1 MDRLPK
7 FPAPQLVERM
17 RGEFEQLMTQVAQA
31 VNDAAAG
38 RVIVDSEERVRDLL
52 GEFRRSTYQT
62 ALQLRVDA
70 AEAVF
75 FPVDPASQQPKADK
89 GRSGHRILTV
99 NSHVWIARRHYYSP
113 GEGTSTPSDG
123 LLDAVEATV
132 SLGVREMCCRVNA
145 DAKSFERAAANLKR
159 TAQLTLSDETLRTI
173 VEGDGK
179 LVLQL
184 SESGD
189 LLPAWK
195 GKQCLGPD
203 GRSLVYLSSDG
214 FMVPLITHDEKVSR
228 RQKVLSKRRVC
239 HPKRRALAKCKRGA
253 DQRYKE
259 FKAVMFYDHT
269 MEHRLVS
276 VTRGNCD
283 AAGRLM
289 RRDAGRIGFAAVAA
303 RVGNIDGG
311 PWIIGQIQRR
321 HLPMTATGLD
331 FYHLGEN
338 VHKARRVIFGE
349 EDKAGENLAGE
360 LLHTV
365 KHQGYQPLWE
375 KLLALRK
382 QCRGSAQRKAADG
395 LLHYVAERREM
406 IRYPEFL
413 AHGWQIGSGPME
425 SQCRVVPDR
434 VKGAG
439 KRWDADHA
447 EAVMQFE
454 ALKQGRQWSDFW
466 QAALQHEYGMN

>member
-1 MDRLPK
+1 VDRASGKPK
-7 FPAPQLVERM
+7 E
-17 RGEFEQLMTQVAQA
+17 
-31 VNDAAAG
+31 
-38 RVIVDSEERVRDLL
+38 
-52 GEFRRSTYQT
+52 
-62 ALQLRVDA
+62 
-70 AEAVF
+70 
-75 FPVDPASQQPKADK
+75 DK

-99 NSHVWIARRHYYSP
+99 NSHVWIERRHYHSP
-113 GEGTSTPSDG
+113 VEGTSTPSDA

-132 SLGVREMCCRVNA
+132 SLGVREMCARVNA
-145 DAKSFERAAANLKR
+145 DAMSFERAAENLKR
-159 TAQLTLSDETLRTI
+159 TAQLSLSDETLRKI
-173 VEGDGK
+173 VESDGK

-184 SESGD
+184 TESGELMPD
-189 LLPAWK
+189 WTGRLCV
-195 GKQCLGPD
+195 GSD

-214 FMVPLITHDEKVSR
+214 FMAPLIANQEKVSR
-228 RQKVLSKRRVC
+228 REKVLKKRRRC
-239 HPKRRALAKCKRGA
+239 GRKRRPLPRCKKGA

-283 AAGRLM
+283 EAGRVM
-289 RRDAGRIGFAAVAA
+289 RRDAGRIEFSAADN

-311 PWIIGQIQRR
+311 PWIIGQIHKR

-338 VHKARRVIFGE
+338 VHKARRDSFGE
-349 EDKAGENLAGE
+349 EDETGKKLAAQW
-360 LLHTV
+360 LHTV
-365 KHQGYQPLWE
+365 KHEGYQPFWE
-375 KLLALRK
+375 KLLETRK
-382 QCRGSAQRKAADG
+382 QCRGKARRKAIDG

-434 VKGAG
+434 VKGGG
-439 KRWDADHA
+439 KRWDADNA

-454 ALKQGRQWSDFW
+454 ALKQSRAWTTFW
-466 QAALQHEYGMN
+466 KAVLQHEYALN